1 MKRLLFLIF
10 TLSAICFGGDN
21 KRLEWFYDTSTLIA
35 TPYPSTVTLSLS
47 STGLGTMAMCD
58 STYIKSLI
66 SLKLNTAD
74 VKNGA
79 YVDTVEFG
87 NKFETRADTNTTKHA
102 ITLSYAVDNF
112 CGIASATN
120 WNTAYSDRLK
130 WDGGSTGLIAA
141 TGRTSLELGTIALC
155 DSAYIKSLIAA
166 GTGTGTVTSI
176 TKGIGIVSGRAI
188 MTTGTIDVDT
198 VTAGSGIVN
207 KTRGD
212 NQYQPKDAD
221 LTTYAGITPSANA
234 QTLLGE
240 TFAQMRGSIGAPDST
255 LSRDTIYTDATSK
268 VVSKTTLITVEK
280 ASKAAHLNLD
290 TTSAGGVLT
299 KTRADNQY
307 IKIDS
312 IATLRAELN
321 ARMDSI
327 NALRDHIDVV
337 ESAANTRI
345 DSLIAAFIVF
355 AGQPPADATN
365 YYLSPTGNDDYGG
378 HAATQPWLTIDK
390 LNTQT
395 FSPGDSIFI
404 ASGTYRGQ
412 INIKQNGTSA
422 LPIVVTRYSTG
433 TANISGADII
443 TGWVT
448 RGTNLWVTHTTSDI
462 YDLYVAG
469 VQQTLARL
477 PNANTYYRVLAGATT
492 TKIRATEL
500 GTIAEDG
507 LVGCNISVLVQN
519 WYCNYGKTVISNKDD
534 SIAVSS
540 AVEVAPTTGFPLY
553 LDGYPLLPDTVGEFC
568 FNTTLDSLY
577 LYSVAD
583 PNGLTVEGV
592 TRHNGLWTDK
602 SYLKIENLQFEKQDS
617 AGIKF
622 DGTPQYD
629 TVKYCRVWKQY
640 RDGIRVSGDA
650 KRFSFFGNDISLTH
664 GTGIWA
670 QSATSWKADSNKIHS
685 IGLTYGKYYAPRGL
699 MNWADSV
706 VYYRNTID
714 STASNGMYARNYS
727 DISYNHVEHYMAR
740 FDDGGGIYLGD
751 GNHTVTHHNYFAHG
765 IKYTPSSGT
774 PASASLFAIYYDSG
788 IHNSRIHH
796 NVIHDGGWAAIF
808 NQYTNAADSVD
819 NNLIHFSS
827 GSVGYGI
834 WTIMD
839 STYHLTPEYVVKNN
853 RLYTNNATTNCH
865 FSFWQDRFARWHSWR
880 AFGTWDYNEYVNPR
894 GWATPFV
901 YTTPAGSYSLT
912 LTQVRDSLA
921 GQEINSTLGYYG
933 TTGTDIVDSLFVNST
948 DVSQNFTIQENYW
961 KDPVSGAYIATP
973 IVLAPDSGLIA
984 MVDPINE
991 IDTVLAANRNGRST
1005 GTDEALDYPRVGQS
1019 AAGDELQSG
1028 FEFCIKALDGKT
1040 IDSAFFQWGGG
1051 GGANWST
1058 DDIAL
1063 VWVVDEDNA
1072 AVYNAADVH
1081 TIYNHH
1087 SGYVGASSVEW
1098 TFAGSGTAWYTSP
1111 NIGAKIQAVIDRG
1124 GFADGNY
1131 IGIVIT
1137 AKTPTTNNF
1146 FYGQGFT
1153 DSGVANAPRLKV
1165 YYH

>member
-1 MKRLLFLIF
+1 MKSKLLFLLL
-10 TLSAICFGGDN
+10 LSSSFVIAQPYKEFKWKDSTGTGSIHVGVPMIPGGVLAITGTITD
-21 KRLEWFYDTSTLIA
+21 
-35 TPYPSTVTLSLS
+35 PSKLSLS
-47 STGLGTMAMCD
+47 D
-58 STYIKSLI
+58 SGSVWLPYWWNGKYTLKSDSGSGGYLP
-66 SLKLNTAD
+66 
-74 VKNGA
+74 
-79 YVDTVEFG
+79 YWFG
-87 NKFETRADTNTTKHA
+87 GKFWEKGDSNTTKNP

-112 CGIASATN
+112 LKITDTTSKFPDYDYLSAIL
-120 WNTAYSDRLK
+120 AYYSPLA
-130 WDGGSTGLIAA
+130 GSTSI
-141 TGRTSLELGTIALC
+141 TTLGTIT
-155 DSAYIKSLIAA
+155 
-166 GTGTGTVTSI
+166 TGVWSGTSI
-176 TKGIGIVSGRAI
+176 DTAKTNALSYLWSSYGMTLSVRGR
-188 MTTGTIDVDT
+188 GFQSDVDT
-198 VTAGSGIVN
+198 TSAGGLLS

-255 LSRDTIYTDATSK
+255 LSRDTVYSNSTSK
-268 VVSKTTLITVEK
+268 VVSKTGLLTAEK
-280 ASKAAHLNLD
+280 AGKAVHLDLD
-290 TTSAGGVLT
+290 TTSATGIVT
-299 KTRADNQY
+299 KGRLDNR
-307 IKIDS
+307 IEITD
-312 IATLRAELN
+312 R
-321 ARMDSI
+321 
-327 NALRDHIDVV
+327 
-337 ESAANTRI
+337 RI
-345 DSLIAAFIVF
+345 DSLLSVYSIKVAALDTRVDSLITVIIVMQ
-355 AGQPPADATN
+355 GQPPADATN

-378 HAATQPWLTIDK
+378 HAATQPWLTINK
-390 LNTQT
+390 LNQQT

-404 ASGTYRGQ
+404 AAGTYRGE
-412 INIKQNGTSA
+412 IKIKQNGTSA

-433 TANISGADII
+433 NAIISGADII
-443 TGWVT
+443 TGTWLT
-448 RGTNLWVTHTTSDI
+448 RGANLWVIKTTSDV